1 MFLFSPQELWGIL
14 DVNSNAIINGSQS
27 MSFMSLLRKT
37 LRSVTRARLLAL
49 MFLCA
54 VLALL
59 VVVSMAIG
67 ITWLTANMVSFEHG
81 WLDTSLSWLAG
92 VVSGIGGWFM
102 LPALVVLIS
111 GAFQEVTI
119 HRVELAEYPDKVRQA
134 EPHFWPDIVHDV
146 HFTLKALLL
155 NILVVPFYF
164 IGIGFFLTILVNSYL
179 LGREFFESAAGYH
192 LGKAKARELGR
203 QNRKLVYGSGLVIT
217 LLSLVPVINFFAPI
231 IAIIWMVH
239 LFHFLPSSP
248 SVA

>member
-1 MFLFSPQELWGIL
+1 
-14 DVNSNAIINGSQS
+14 
-27 MSFMSLLRKT
+27 MSFTSLLRKT

-49 MFLCA
+49 MLLCA
-54 VLALL
+54 LLALL

-67 ITWLTANMVSFEHG
+67 ITWLTANMISFEQG
-81 WLDTSLSWLAG
+81 WLDTLLNWFAG
-92 VVSGIGGWFM
+92 IVSGIGGWFM

-111 GAFQEVTI
+111 GAFLEVTI
-119 HRVELAEYPDKVRQA
+119 HRVELAEYPDKTRQT

-146 HFTLKALLL
+146 HFTLKAILL

-192 LGKAKARELGR
+192 LGKVKARELGR

-217 LLSLVPVINFFAPI
+217 LLSLMPVINLFAPI
-231 IAIIWMVH
+231 VAIVWMVH
-239 LFHFLPSSP
+239 LYHSLPFSQSN
-248 SVA
+248 A